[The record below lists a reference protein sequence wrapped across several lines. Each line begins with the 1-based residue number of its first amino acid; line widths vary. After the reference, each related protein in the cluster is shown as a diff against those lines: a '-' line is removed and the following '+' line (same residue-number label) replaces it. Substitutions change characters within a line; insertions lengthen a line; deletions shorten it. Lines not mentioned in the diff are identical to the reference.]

1 MAAKKKIGPKK
12 IINKMKLA
20 DAIHAVE
27 ADYPGT
33 VFYVGSESSYF
44 FIGTAEEFDND
55 IAKIGE
61 EYRKQFRTS
70 NKRTSKELQYDLLN
84 LASYKNSDEFSEK
97 IYNCGED
104 LIRSILKTAKYYD
117 AYHNWVDIQ
126 DRTVKQCYIR
136 DSAGEF
142 GVENGLVMIV
152 PGYENG
158 KWSFYHEYKSKTIQ
172 HEPNTVYVPKEEE
185 NNG

>member
-12 IINKMKLA
+12 IINKMTLG

-55 IAKIGE
+55 ISGIDKEYKAFFKREKAKKGSALKDMIIDN
-61 EYRKQFRTS
+61 YRIRTNDELMENVS
-70 NKRTSKELQYDLLN
+70 DRQDEIIRTIQK
-84 LASYKNSDEFSEK
+84 A
-97 IYNCGED
+97 C
-104 LIRSILKTAKYYD
+104 RAYD
-117 AYHNWVDIQ
+117 ASTNWVDIEK
-126 DRTVKQCYIR
+126 RTVKQCYVR
-136 DSAGEF
+136 DPLGEF
-142 GVENGLVMIV
+142 NDGGLVMIV

-158 KWSFYHEYKSKTIQ
+158 KWAFYHEYKSKTIQ
-172 HEPNTVYVPKEEE
+172 YEPNTVYIPPKEENE
-185 NNG
+185 

>member
-12 IINKMKLA
+12 IIGKMTLK

-33 VFYVGSESSYF
+33 IFYVGSESSYF

-55 IAKIGE
+55 IAKIGD
-61 EYRKQFRTS
+61 EYRKQFRTI
-70 NKRTSKELQYDLLN
+70 NKKTSRELKDELMN
-84 LASYKNSDEFSEK
+84 LSSYRSSDEFAEK
-97 IYNCGED
+97 LYD
-104 LIRSILKTAKYYD
+104 LEEELTRNIVKTSKYYD

-126 DRTVKQCYIR
+126 DRTVKQCYVR
-136 DSAGEF
+136 DSVGEF
-142 GVENGLVMIV
+142 NDGGLVMIV

-158 KWSFYHEYKSKTIQ
+158 KWAFYHEYKTKTIQ
-172 HEPNTVYVPKEEE
+172 HEPNTVYIPKEDNE
-185 NNG
+185 